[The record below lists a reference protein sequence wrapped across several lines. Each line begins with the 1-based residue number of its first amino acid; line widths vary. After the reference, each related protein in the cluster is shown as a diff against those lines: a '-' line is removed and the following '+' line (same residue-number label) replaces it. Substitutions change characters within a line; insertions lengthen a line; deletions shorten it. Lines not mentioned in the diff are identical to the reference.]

1 MAACTMRRVSEIL
14 RTRSAVCT
22 RCNEMVWAPVVL
34 GLEHAAEAL
43 VWALLAEAL
52 VWALLVLAAPGVEKE
67 LEVQV
72 SVSAVQASVLVVSV
86 AD

>member
-1 MAACTMRRVSEIL
+1 
-14 RTRSAVCT
+14 
-22 RCNEMVWAPVVL
+22 MVWAPVVL

-52 VWALLVLAAPGVEKE
+52 VWALLAEALVSALLVLAAPGVEKE

-72 SVSAVQASVLVVSV
+72 SVSAVQASVLAVSV